1 MSSPVPVPRYHL
13 GEVAYQLLWAGIVL
27 LPLVAGGLRALT
39 TPGDVVFALYA
50 LVGIPATVAMQAMAA
65 MLASTYR
72 RRQWRHWLGPVGAW
86 TSFAYYGLWILLVL
100 TIPDGDP
107 GDPIQSVFSRIFG
120 VPAAEAAVTVL
131 LIAIG
136 LAYLTLLVAIRV
148 EGERALARWGEAG
161 DVSVGG
167 EQLGQ

>member
-27 LPLVAGGLRALT
+27 LPLVAGGLRA
-39 TPGDVVFALYA
+39 
-50 LVGIPATVAMQAMAA
+50 
-65 MLASTYR
+65 
-72 RRQWRHWLGPVGAW
+72 
-86 TSFAYYGLWILLVL
+86 
-100 TIPDGDP
+100 
-107 GDPIQSVFSRIFG
+107 
-120 VPAAEAAVTVL
+120 